1 MLKAL
6 LGLAC
11 ASLLAAPPAWW
22 QGLRSSPRL
31 ESPFI
36 QESDSAVFGKVR
48 RTGRLQ
54 VAPGGKV
61 RVAYDKGL
69 LVVCDGRTL
78 VQYDPAART
87 AQRASLRSL
96 QREMPLLSILVD
108 PKDLDQAYEIRYPGG
123 ERLELIPRRPGGIKV
138 DLEGRKGLLWRIHWV
153 DATGAGQTLE
163 LTQPRAMAPVDAKTY
178 RFQAPAGTRWIGE
191 P

>member
-1 MLKAL
+1 M
-6 LGLAC
+6 GLAC
-11 ASLLAAPPAWW
+11 FGLLSAAPAWW
-22 QGLRSSPRL
+22 ENLRSNPRL
-31 ESPFI
+31 ESSFV

-54 VAPGGKV
+54 VAPGGRI

-69 LVVCDGRTL
+69 LVISDGRTL
-78 VQYDPAART
+78 VQYDAAART

-96 QREMPLLSILVD
+96 QREMPLLNILVD
-108 PKDLDQAYEIRYPGG
+108 PKSLDQAYGMKWSG
-123 ERLELIPRRPGGIKV
+123 TERVELVPLRPGGIKV
-138 DLEGRKGLLWRIHWV
+138 DLEGRNGMLWKIHWV

-163 LTQPRAMAPVDAKTY
+163 LTQARSTAPLGSANY
-178 RFQAPAGTRWIGE
+178 RFQAPSGTRWVGE